1 MNLQEVK
8 KMQAQTVYETE
19 EQIVEDQLPASP
31 ELKIVRDIDPDIDI
45 PEDDEDAREEFI
57 AWYLRQEHLLLFSI
71 PEPGIR
77 PKSVVPD
84 QGAFSTVY
92 GPLDPFAESEKT
104 PDRFHEHGGYMQ
116 ALLNR
121 IRDWAITHSVVSSL
135 SDKATI
141 QARYEGLV
149 ERHFRTRLSFLVRK
163 FKYAGSADA
172 REAVKDKIG
181 KLNGKIL
188 LCRKVWREHAEGTG

>member
-1 MNLQEVK
+1 
-8 KMQAQTVYETE
+8 MQAQTVYETE

-31 ELKIVRDIDPDIDI
+31 GLKIVRDTDPDSEI

-57 AWYLRQEHLLLFSI
+57 AWYLRQEHVLLFSI

-92 GPLDPFAESEKT
+92 GPLEPFVESEKT

-116 ALLNR
+116 ALLTR
-121 IRDWAITHSVVSSL
+121 IRDWAITHSIVGSL
-135 SDKATI
+135 SDRAALE
-141 QARYEGLV
+141 ARYERLV
-149 ERHFRTRLSFLVRK
+149 ESHFRTRLSFLVRK
-163 FKYAGSADA
+163 FKFAGSADA
-172 REAVKDKIG
+172 REAFKDKIG
-181 KLNGKIL
+181 ELNGKIL

>member
-1 MNLQEVK
+1 MNPQEVK

-31 ELKIVRDIDPDIDI
+31 GLKIVRDTDPDSEI

-57 AWYLRQEHLLLFSI
+57 AWYLRQEHVLLFSI

-92 GPLDPFAESEKT
+92 GPLEPFVESEKT

-116 ALLNR
+116 ALLTR
-121 IRDWAITHSVVSSL
+121 IRDWAITHSIVGSL
-135 SDKATI
+135 SDRAALE
-141 QARYEGLV
+141 ARYERLV
-149 ERHFRTRLSFLVRK
+149 ESHFRTRLSFLVRK
-163 FKYAGSADA
+163 FKFAGSADA
-172 REAVKDKIG
+172 REAFKDKIG
-181 KLNGKIL
+181 ELNGKIL